1 MAPVVLGHA
10 MASAGIDDDFFV
22 LWPPLVLG
30 ALSIG
35 DLDLAESLIAPVA
48 TSLPG
53 RRPPAV
59 AAQWH
64 RLRGLLAAARDD
76 DPQAVEAAMRA
87 GVDAL
92 AAFGAVGFHAQAQEE
107 LGRWLVTQGRA
118 DEAPASAGDRPRD
131 VRRHRRR
138 RLAHQARRVPDRPRA
153 VAHGLLDAPSGD
165 GTLIVGRS
173 SPAARP

>member
-64 RLRGLLAAARDD
+64 RLRGLLAAARND
-76 DPQAVEAAMRA
+76 DPRTVEAAMRD

-92 AAFGAVGFHAQAQEE
+92 AAFGAVGFHAQAQDE

-118 DEAPASAGDRPRD
+118 EEARSLLATARATYADIGAAGWLARLDSYQAALEQSPTSSLT
-131 VRRHRRR
+131 HR
-138 RLAHQARRVPDRPRA
+138 QVTAR
-153 VAHGLLDAPSGD
+153 
-165 GTLIVGRS
+165 
-173 SPAARP
+173 

>member
-1 MAPVVLGHA
+1 MAPVVLSHA

-35 DLDLAESLIAPVA
+35 EVDLAERLIAPVA
-48 TSLPG
+48 TALPG
-53 RRPPAV
+53 RRPVAV

-76 DPQAVEAAMRA
+76 DPQAVEAAMRD
-87 GVDAL
+87 GVEAL

-107 LGRWLVTQGRA
+107 LGRWLVTQDRA
-118 DEAPASAGDRPRD
+118 DEGRSLLATARATYADIGAAGWLTR
-131 VRRHRRR
+131 
-138 RLAHQARRVPDRPRA
+138 
-153 VAHGLLDAPSGD
+153 LDAYQSALEQATTASLTP
-165 GTLIVGRS
+165 
-173 SPAARP
+173 